1 MNSTMQII
9 VDQKEEIAELRKH
22 IASVENRQQAQQK
35 YFDTKLKQ
43 LDPRLIESIRNIQ
56 ETKKEIAATQQ
67 KKWSRLWK

>member
-1 MNSTMQII
+1 MQII

>member
-1 MNSTMQII
+1 
-9 VDQKEEIAELRKH
+9 QKEEIAELRKH

>member
-1 MNSTMQII
+1 M
-9 VDQKEEIAELRKH
+9 
-22 IASVENRQQAQQK
+22 ASVENRQQAQQK